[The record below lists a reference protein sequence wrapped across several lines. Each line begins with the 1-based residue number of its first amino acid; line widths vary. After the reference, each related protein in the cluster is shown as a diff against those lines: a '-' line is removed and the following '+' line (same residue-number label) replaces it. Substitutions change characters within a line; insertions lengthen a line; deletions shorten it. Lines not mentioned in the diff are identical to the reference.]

1 MLPGTL
7 PFVRLLQAFE
17 METVDSM
24 GIGPITMPSEFSS
37 DALVDDDVVA
47 EVQGDE
53 ENRRNDCTISSDG
66 VVLVEF
72 PTDILTNDALF
83 QTLAS
88 SWVHDIADGYQTTT
102 ALTLSSFLA
111 SSPPLYPIFRSS
123 SSVVVLSRS
132 RKPDEYIPI
141 SHRSHDLTAS

>member
-1 MLPGTL
+1 MYVVGSKVELLLPGTL
-7 PFVRLLQAFE
+7 PFDGLLPAVD
-17 METVDSM
+17 METAGLM
-24 GIGPITMPSEFSS
+24 GIGPIVMPSEFSS
-37 DALVDDDVVA
+37 DVLVDDDIVV
-47 EVQGDE
+47 EVEGGE

-66 VVLVEF
+66 VVLIEF

-111 SSPPLYPIFRSS
+111 SSRP
-123 SSVVVLSRS
+123 
-132 RKPDEYIPI
+132 
-141 SHRSHDLTAS
+141 